1 MFGDGTPRYD
11 ALKNPGPFAYFLFD
25 NCARGAR
32 LFYGTTGYLV
42 MSSTFFMGYRLVRL
56 AHTI

>member
-1 MFGDGTPRYD
+1 MFDERRPD
-11 ALKNPGPFAYFLFD
+11 FNQEPGAFANFLF
-25 NCARGAR
+25 NGCARGAR